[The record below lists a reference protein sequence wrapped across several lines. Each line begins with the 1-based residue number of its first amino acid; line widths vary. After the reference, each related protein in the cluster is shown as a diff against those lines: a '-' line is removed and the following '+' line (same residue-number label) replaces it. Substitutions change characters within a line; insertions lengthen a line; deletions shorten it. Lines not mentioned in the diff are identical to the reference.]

1 MNYITKVERISR
13 NGRNWFYQEFDRY
26 DGQLEAVN
34 LYDENGDFVEEFRSI
49 EEMNRYIDTQ

>member
-1 MNYITKVERISR
+1 MNYITKVELISR

-34 LYDENGDFVEEFRSI
+34 LYDENGDFIEEFRSF
-49 EEMNRYIDTQ
+49 EEMIRYIDTQ

>member
-34 LYDENGDFVEEFRSI
+34 LYDENGDFVEEFNSYEDMTAYI
-49 EEMNRYIDTQ
+49 ERQ

>member
-26 DGQLEAVN
+26 DGQLEDVN